1 MSSNT
6 APLPTPSLQG
16 PRPDLGPRQSYWRHL
31 ALILAVVGPGI
42 ITSNVDN
49 DAGGITTYSLAGA
62 EFGLKLLWCMI
73 PITGALILIQEMSAR
88 MGVVS
93 GKGLAALIRERFG
106 AAVTF
111 YLMVGIVLTN
121 LANTV
126 AEFAGVV
133 AAMELFSIPRYVS
146 APLSA
151 FVVWFMVVKGSYKS
165 VEKVFLGACVF
176 YFAYVI
182 SGFLSKPD
190 WTAVSRELLTPRLDL
205 STPALIMVIGLVG
218 TTIAPWMQFYLQA
231 AVVDKGLTA
240 QNYRIIRWDV
250 ITGSVVV
257 SVIAF
262 FIILVCASTIYPHGI
277 KIETAKEAAMA
288 LAPLAGKY
296 AADLFALGLLNAS
309 LFAASILPL
318 STAYTVCEAFGWES
332 SVNCKF
338 EEAPQFY
345 VLYSLMIA
353 LGAALV
359 MFPSAPLIP
368 IMYFSQVLNGV
379 VLPVILFFMVRLIN
393 DPAVM
398 GDQVN
403 GRLSNFL
410 TWCTVII
417 LSILSIVTAFTAI
430 W

>member
-1 MSSNT
+1 M
-6 APLPTPSLQG
+6 
-16 PRPDLGPRQSYWRHL
+16 

-62 EFGLKLLWCMI
+62 EFGLKLLWFMI

-133 AAMELFSIPRYVS
+133 AAMELFSTPRYVS

-190 WTAVSRELLTPRLDL
+190 WTAVSRELLTPRLDF
-205 STPALIMVIGLVG
+205 SAPALTMVIGLVG

-231 AVVDKGLTA
+231 AVVDKGLTP

-250 ITGSVVV
+250 VTGSVAV

-262 FIILVCASTIYPHGI
+262 FIILVCAGTIYPHGI
-277 KIETAKEAAMA
+277 KIETAKEAAIA

-332 SVNCKF
+332 SVDCKF

-368 IMYFSQVLNGV
+368 IMYFSQVLNGI

-403 GRLSNFL
+403 GRISNFL

-417 LSILSIVTAFTAI
+417 LSILSIFTGFTAI